1 MVVAVGEAIDN
12 GVPEPIDVPEPHPP
26 AYHFSVPPEP
36 AVADSE
42 MLPLSSAQ
50 KLFRSTPADV
60 GATGDGT
67 TVTVTLAQEDGVQGL
82 DSHRA

>member
-1 MVVAVGEAIDN
+1 MVVAVGDAIER
-12 GVPEPIDVPEPHPP
+12 GFPVPTAVPPQLPVYQAQVVPEPPVTDKL
-26 AYHFSVPPEP
+26 
-36 AVADSE
+36 

-60 GATGDGT
+60 GATGDAT